1 MSAGIGVL
9 HQLSAGH
16 FRHPMLR
23 YDPGGIAR
31 PISIFDL
38 SIRIIYRSVM
48 DLRKMRYF
56 LAIADQLNFH
66 RAAEKLNV
74 SQPALSQCVKA
85 LEAELGAQLL
95 DRSSR
100 GVALTES
107 GAVFARGARQVL
119 REAEFAVASTR
130 LADRGERGSLT
141 IAFNEVGG
149 QQPVVGQSLALFRA
163 AFPNVTVRLAEMGEA
178 AQHEALRSGAIDA
191 GFHFRLPA
199 RHSGLAARVLDTQQF
214 MLVVP
219 ETHALAKC
227 PKVHL
232 ADLTDQPMIMLRRDV
247 NADTNDGIR
256 QAFEQQHA
264 MPQVVLEASSDA
276 AMLTLVT
283 AGLGLAIVM
292 GAQRRGGW
300 DGLALRPIEGLSLA
314 KEFVLAWQPDNR
326 SSALV
331 KFIALI
337 EQPVDPG

>member
-1 MSAGIGVL
+1 
-9 HQLSAGH
+9 
-16 FRHPMLR
+16 
-23 YDPGGIAR
+23 
-31 PISIFDL
+31 
-38 SIRIIYRSVM
+38 
-48 DLRKMRYF
+48 MRYF
-56 LAIADQLNFH
+56 LAVADQLNFH
-66 RAAEKLNV
+66 RAAEQLHV

-100 GVALTES
+100 GVALTEA

-149 QQPVVGQSLALFRA
+149 QQPIVGQSLGLFRS
-163 AFPNVTVRLAEMGEA
+163 AFPNVTVRLCEMGEA
-178 AQHEALRSGAIDA
+178 AQYDALRSGEIDA

-199 RHSGLAARVLDTQQF
+199 SHPGLAARVLDTQQF

-219 ETHALAKC
+219 ETHALAKSA
-227 PKVHL
+227 KVQL
-232 ADLTDQPMIMLRRDV
+232 ADLADHPMIMLRRDV

-276 AMLTLVT
+276 AMLTLVA

-300 DGLALRPIEGLSLA
+300 DGLALRPIEGLALA
-314 KEFVLAWQPDNR
+314 KEFVLAWHPDNR
-326 SSALV
+326 SSALA
-331 KFIALI
+331 KFVALI
-337 EQPVDPG
+337 DQAVHPG